1 MLLFIH
7 PCSLFKN
14 VNIIINL
21 KAPYE
26 CLWRRCNAM
35 SSGSSRSRCS
45 SSQWCCR
52 LQWNDSGAIAAD
64 AAAAA
69 AQQCAVG
76 NG

>member
-1 MLLFIH
+1 
-7 PCSLFKN
+7 
-14 VNIIINL
+14 
-21 KAPYE
+21 
-26 CLWRRCNAM
+26 M